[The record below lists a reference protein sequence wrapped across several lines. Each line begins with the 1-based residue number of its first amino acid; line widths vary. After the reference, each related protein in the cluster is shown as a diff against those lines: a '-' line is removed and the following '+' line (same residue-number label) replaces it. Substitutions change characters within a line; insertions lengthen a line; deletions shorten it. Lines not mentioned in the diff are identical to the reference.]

1 MSRTPEHQA
10 VWDYVRSTKAEDLK
24 KRAEELL
31 HSLGQSDLYSNC
43 VGGVVGVLIK
53 QDNGSWSNAQIEAA
67 MRGLG
72 IPSDYV
78 PVTAIL
84 RDAMPHM
91 VHLRRLLLP
100 ITSGYIHRREE
111 LLVRLGRLVREF
123 ESPDTPL
130 VLELGQLREMGKE
143 WTADLPK

>member
-1 MSRTPEHQA
+1 
-10 VWDYVRSTKAEDLK
+10 VRSTKAEDLK

-31 HSLGQSDLYSNC
+31 HTLGQSDMYANHA
-43 VGGVVGVLIK
+43 GGVVGYLIR
-53 QDNGSWSNAQIEAA
+53 QDNTSWTPAQIETA
-67 MRGLG
+67 MRELG

-78 PVTAIL
+78 PTTAIL

-91 VHLRRLLLP
+91 IHLRRLLLP
-100 ITSGYIHRREE
+100 ITSGCIHQREE

-123 ESPDTPL
+123 ESPDMPL